1 MNGKCLYAHCY
12 GHCSNLAVTDPIKS
26 VQCVTD
32 SLDVKLESCWLKSHA
47 KKHKVR
53 QNKSQGKNVSR
64 GVHALCP
71 TRWTV
76 CGEALAEVFN
86 NHAELMELWD
96 WSLTVSKDTEMKA
109 NIRGV

>member
-1 MNGKCLYAHCY
+1 M
-12 GHCSNLAVTDPIKS
+12 
-26 VQCVTD
+26 
-32 SLDVKLESCWLKSHA
+32 KLESCWLKSHA

-53 QNKSQGKNVSR
+53 QKSRGKNVSR

-86 NHAELMELWD
+86 NHAEL
-96 WSLTVSKDTEMKA
+96 A
-109 NIRGV
+109 NYNGTMGLVTIRVKRN

>member
-1 MNGKCLYAHCY
+1 M
-12 GHCSNLAVTDPIKS
+12 S
-26 VQCVTD
+26 
-32 SLDVKLESCWLKSHA
+32 
-47 KKHKVR
+47 R
-53 QNKSQGKNVSR
+53 GKNVSR

-109 NIRGV
+109 NIRGVQSTMTTFNFYFGCTLGEQLLRETGNLGRALQVSSTSAAQGNRIAQDVIKT